1 VSNLPLQ
8 NVSLQNLTL
17 SNISIYPIK
26 STSGIA
32 LSNSWVDDL
41 GLSFDR
47 RFVLTDSNGLF
58 ITARKKAKLCLVQ
71 ASFTTEGFALTAPNM
86 STLHIRLRD
95 FSSDYQSV
103 TVWKNDINAQHCHQN
118 YDCWFSEYLGLPCQ
132 LLFYGE
138 QSKRLVKN
146 SEKPVSF
153 SDGYP
158 LLLISQASL
167 DDLNQRC
174 PADIVMSRFRP
185 NLVIEGC
192 LPYAEDNWQKF
203 KIGDVEFEVVNACT
217 RCVFITIDPIT
228 GEKHPEREP
237 LNTLK
242 TYRKIGNDVIFG
254 QNVIA
259 LNQGQI
265 KRGDKVTVIA

>member
-1 VSNLPLQ
+1 MP
-8 NVSLQNLTL
+8 
-17 SNISIYPIK
+17 
-26 STSGIA
+26 
-32 LSNSWVDDL
+32 
-41 GLSFDR
+41 
-47 RFVLTDSNGLF
+47 
-58 ITARKKAKLCLVQ
+58 
-71 ASFTTEGFALTAPNM
+71 
-86 STLHIRLRD
+86 TLHIRFSD
-95 FSSDYQSV
+95 FSNDYQSV
-103 TVWKNDINAQHCHQN
+103 TVWKSDINALHCHQK
-118 YDCWFSEYLGLPCQ
+118 YDHWFSEYLDLPCQ

-146 SEKPVSF
+146 SAKPVSF

-174 PADIVMSRFRP
+174 PADIAMSRFRP
-185 NLVIEGC
+185 NLVVEGC
-192 LPYAEDNWQKF
+192 LPYAEDTWQKF
-203 KIGDVEFEVVNACT
+203 RIGEVEFEVVNACT

-265 KRGDKVTVIA
+265 KRGDEIVLLS